1 MKSIVLKKDAIL
13 RVEARKKAFKKP
25 CIICGYTYKSFNSV
39 RSFYKPN
46 RVGKSVSKNSFYCCC
61 SSCVLN
67 KRNTIEA
74 IEKALK

>member
-1 MKSIVLKKDAIL
+1 MKYVILKKDSIF
-13 RVEARKKAFKKP
+13 RIEARKKAFKKP
-25 CIICGYTYKSFNSV
+25 CMICGYIYKSFKDV

-46 RVGKSVSKNSFYCCC
+46 KVDKPISKNSFYCCC